1 MYSVLVLTIS
11 LHYVLI
17 YISFCRR
24 FEIETVAMTASMLH
38 GNADVVGNITS
49 GGTESILCAVKVY
62 RDRARHLYPHITQPE
77 MVNVYL
83 MYRLQQSI

>member
-17 YISFCRR
+17 YTSFCRR

-62 RDRARHLYPHITQPE
+62 RDVEGICTLTSL
-77 MVNVYL
+77 NLKWL
-83 MYRLQQSI
+83 MFI